1 MPAVLRIGL
10 PGHLMW
16 PDEPG
21 VPWKHVQ
28 FAVLP
33 KGDGSMTDGAT
44 TPYRDARAHFRLEVP
59 EYYNFAIDT
68 IGRWAEDPEMRA
80 LLWTDERGARE
91 ERTFRQIAERSS
103 AIADGLRQMGVKP
116 GDRVIMVIP
125 PVPAWWE
132 VFMAVMKLGAIAV
145 PGTSQLTAR
154 DVAYRTRFAEA
165 VALIMDESSAAKADE
180 SLADADLIKVVT
192 GRRDGWH
199 ALDDVAASG
208 EASYSGERTRS
219 DDPAILY
226 FTSGTTGYP
235 KMVLHTH
242 ASYPIGHQ
250 ITGKFWLDLGPDD
263 LHWNLSDTGWAK
275 AAWSSLFGPW
285 SQGAAPSSTSVRQ
298 AEHRRH
304 PLAVRG
310 APGHLVLRAADYLS
324 HAGAGDLS
332 KYDYGDLRSCVAAG
346 EPLNPE
352 VIETW
357 KRATGLRIRDGYGQ
371 TETVVLAANFPAR
384 RSAGLDGQA
393 VADFDVDVI
402 GDDAQPLPPNRREIS
417 RCASVPSAGRALR
430 EYWHD
435 PEATA
440 RSFRGEWYITGDRA
454 YRDEDGYI
462 WFVGRA
468 DDVIISCRV
477 SDRPVRGRERAGRA
491 PRGGRGGGGRQAG
504 PGARRD
510 REGVH
515 RPRRGY
521 EPTRRAGSRDPGAR
535 EDRSPRRTSTP
546 VRSSSSTDLPKTVS
560 GKIRRIELRG
570 SATARRRAN
579 RARAPQPRPSP

>member
-1 MPAVLRIGL
+1 
-10 PGHLMW
+10 
-16 PDEPG
+16 
-21 VPWKHVQ
+21 
-28 FAVLP
+28 
-33 KGDGSMTDGAT
+33 MTDGAT
-44 TPYRDARAHFRLEVP
+44 TPYRDARANFRLEVP

-68 IGRWAEDPEMRA
+68 IGRWAEDPEKRA

-103 AIADGLRQMGVKP
+103 AIADGLRQMGVKH

-154 DVAYRTRFAEA
+154 DIAYRTRFAEA
-165 VALIMDESSAAKADE
+165 VALIMDETSATRADE
-180 SLADADLIKVVT
+180 SLADADVIKVVA

-208 EASYSGERTRS
+208 EAGYAGERTRS

-250 ITGKFWLDLGPDD
+250 ITGKYWLGLGPND

-275 AAWSSLFGPW
+275 AAWSGLFGPW
-285 SQGAAPSSTSVRQ
+285 SQGAAAFVYRQYGKPNPDGILSQFAAHPVTSFCGPPTIYRMLVQ
-298 AEHRRH
+298 A
-304 PLAVRG
+304 
-310 APGHLVLRAADYLS
+310 
-324 HAGAGDLS
+324 DLS
-332 KYDYGDLRSCVAAG
+332 RYDYGVLRSCVAAG

-357 KRATGLRIRDGYGQ
+357 ERATGLRIRDGYGQ
-371 TETVVLAANFPAR
+371 TETVVLVANFPDEEIQLG
-384 RSAGLDGQA
+384 SMGKPSPT
-393 VADFDVDVI
+393 FDVDVI
-402 GDDAQPLPPNRREIS
+402 GDDAQPLPPNREGDIAVRVSPE
-417 RCASVPSAGRALR
+417 RPVALFR

-454 YRDEDGYI
+454 YRDEDGYL

-468 DDVIISCRV
+468 DDVIISSAYRIGPFEV
-477 SDRPVRGRERAGRA
+477 ESALVEHPAVVEAAVVGKPDPERGEIVKAFIVLA
-491 PRGGRGGGGRQAG
+491 T
-504 PGARRD
+504 
-510 REGVH
+510 
-515 RPRRGY
+515 GY
-521 EPTRRAGSRDPGAR
+521 EPNDDLAR
-535 EDRSPRRTSTP
+535 EIQDYVKSVTAPYKYPREIEFVP
-546 VRSSSSTDLPKTVS
+546 DLPKTVS
-560 GKIRRIELRG
+560 GKIRRIELRE
-570 SATARRRAN
+570 RDREV
-579 RARAPQPRPSP
+579 

>member
-1 MPAVLRIGL
+1 
-10 PGHLMW
+10 
-16 PDEPG
+16 
-21 VPWKHVQ
+21 
-28 FAVLP
+28 
-33 KGDGSMTDGAT
+33 MTDGAT
-44 TPYRDARAHFRLEVP
+44 TPYRDARANFRLEVP

-68 IGRWAEDPEMRA
+68 IGRWAEDPEKRA

-103 AIADGLRQMGVKP
+103 AIADGLRQMGVKH

-154 DVAYRTRFAEA
+154 DIAYRTRFAEA
-165 VALIMDESSAAKADE
+165 VALIMDETSATRADE
-180 SLADADLIKVVT
+180 SLADADVIKVVA

-208 EASYSGERTRS
+208 EAGYAGERTRS

-250 ITGKFWLDLGPDD
+250 ITGKYWLGLGPND

-285 SQGAAPSSTSVRQ
+285 SQGAAAFVYRQYGKPNPDGILSQFAAHPVTSFCGPPTIHRMLVQ
-298 AEHRRH
+298 A
-304 PLAVRG
+304 
-310 APGHLVLRAADYLS
+310 
-324 HAGAGDLS
+324 DLS
-332 KYDYGDLRSCVAAG
+332 RYDYGVLRSCVAAG

-357 KRATGLRIRDGYGQ
+357 ERATGLRIRDGYGQ
-371 TETVVLAANFPAR
+371 TETVVLVANFPDEEIQLG
-384 RSAGLDGQA
+384 SMGKPSPT
-393 VADFDVDVI
+393 FDVDVI
-402 GDDAQPLPPNRREIS
+402 GDDAQPLPPNREGDIAVRVSPE
-417 RCASVPSAGRALR
+417 RPVALFR

-454 YRDEDGYI
+454 YRDEDGYL

-468 DDVIISCRV
+468 DDVIISSAYRIGPFEV
-477 SDRPVRGRERAGRA
+477 ESALVEHPAVVEAAVVGKPDPERGEIVKAFIVLA
-491 PRGGRGGGGRQAG
+491 T
-504 PGARRD
+504 
-510 REGVH
+510 
-515 RPRRGY
+515 GY
-521 EPTRRAGSRDPGAR
+521 EPNDDLAR
-535 EDRSPRRTSTP
+535 EIQDYVKSVTAPYKYPREIEFVP
-546 VRSSSSTDLPKTVS
+546 DLPKTVS
-560 GKIRRIELRG
+560 GKIRRIELRE
-570 SATARRRAN
+570 RDREV
-579 RARAPQPRPSP
+579 